1 MLRTRSLSAPL
12 PAALTAAAVLAGT
25 AALLAGN
32 AARGADRIDG
42 WNIGTAAAQAPMPP
56 HGGPGPV
63 PPDQTIM
70 VSGQGT
76 VEAMPDQAMITVG
89 FQITR
94 PTANDAQDR
103 ASRAMTQILE
113 QIAAVGVPRE
123 RIRTIEIN
131 LYPQRRPQS
140 DDISGY
146 QAVQRV
152 TVTLDDLALVGRVL
166 DASVAAGANLLEG
179 ATFTLRDPAAAR
191 SRALAAAMQDARSAA
206 NALASA
212 AGLTPPRLVRIQ
224 EVGGSAPPRAAG
236 IHAPNIAM
244 TATPVAPGTLS
255 VSEQVM
261 AIYRF

>member
-1 MLRTRSLSAPL
+1 MIKTRPLSAAL
-12 PAALTAAAVLAGT
+12 FAALTAAVVLAGT
-25 AALLAGN
+25 AALLAGSP
-32 AARGADRIDG
+32 AARANRLEPPQ
-42 WNIGTAAAQAPMPP
+42 GTVAQMPPMPSY
-56 HGGPGPV
+56 GGPGAS
-63 PPDQTIM
+63 PDQTIW
-70 VSGQGT
+70 VNGHGT
-76 VEAMPDQAMITVG
+76 VEAMPDRAMITVG

>member
-103 ASRAMTQILE
+103 ASRA
-113 QIAAVGVPRE
+113 
-123 RIRTIEIN
+123 
-131 LYPQRRPQS
+131 
-140 DDISGY
+140 
-146 QAVQRV
+146 
-152 TVTLDDLALVGRVL
+152 
-166 DASVAAGANLLEG
+166 
-179 ATFTLRDPAAAR
+179 
-191 SRALAAAMQDARSAA
+191 LAAAMQDARSAA